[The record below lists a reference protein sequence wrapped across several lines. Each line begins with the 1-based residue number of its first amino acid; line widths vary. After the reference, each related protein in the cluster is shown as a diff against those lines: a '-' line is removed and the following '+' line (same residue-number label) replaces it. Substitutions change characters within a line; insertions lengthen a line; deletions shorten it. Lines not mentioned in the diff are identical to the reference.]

1 MSEVPL
7 YPPLGGERRFKSR
20 QVDEKTWRVAFLSA
34 KELTRSL
41 PLTQLRGLGYRG
53 RRVWV

>member
-1 MSEVPL
+1 MTRGRFSVKR
-7 YPPLGGERRFKSR
+7 GGASLHH
-20 QVDEKTWRVAFLSA
+20 EKTWGVAFLSA
-34 KELTRSL
+34 KELIPSL